1 MDYSV
6 QVLELS
12 LAGILL
18 LHTGE
23 HSGSQIGR
31 IGPANIEKVSE
42 TFKAGTGFVCFTI
55 WEPEK
60 YFLWKVP

>member
-6 QVLELS
+6 LVLELS

-23 HSGSQIGR
+23 HSGSQIRR
-31 IGPANIEKVSE
+31 IRPANIEKASE
-42 TFKAGTGFVCFTI
+42 AIKAGTGFVCFTL
-55 WEPEK
+55 WE
-60 YFLWKVP
+60 

>member
-23 HSGSQIGR
+23 HSVSQKGR

-42 TFKAGTGFVCFTI
+42 AIKAGTGFVCFTI
-55 WEPEK
+55 WE
-60 YFLWKVP
+60 